1 MTPDIDLRPHQKN
14 AVAHQLYG
22 DNTLLAH
29 CVGAGKTFEMVA
41 AAMESKRLGL
51 AQKSLFVVPNH
62 LTEQWASDF
71 LRLYPGA
78 NILAA
83 TKKDFEPANR
93 KKFCSRIATG
103 DYDAVIIGHSQFEK
117 IPLSRERQENLI
129 ERQID
134 EIEMAIEQA
143 KAENG
148 ERYTIKQMEKTKKSL
163 AARMERLHDSSRKDD
178 VVTFEQLGVDRLFVD
193 ESHAFKNLFLYTK
206 MRNVAGIAQTEAQ
219 KSSDMFAKCQYMD
232 ELTGGKGVTFATGTP
247 ISNSMTELYTN
258 MRYLQY
264 GTLQRLGLGH
274 FDSWAA
280 AFGETITA
288 IELAP
293 EGTGYRAKTRFAK
306 FFNLPE
312 LISLFKESA
321 DIQTPDMLNLP
332 VPEVVYEDIVQKP
345 SEYQQE
351 MVQSLADRA
360 EDVRNR
366 NVDSSIDNMLKITN
380 DGRKLALDQRLI
392 NPMLPDEEGSKVNAC
407 VEKALGIWNET
418 AEEKSAQLIFCDL
431 STPKNDGIFN
441 VYHDIRDKLI
451 AKGVPPEEIAFIHDA
466 NTETRK
472 AELFARVR
480 SGQVRFLLGST
491 AKMGAGTNVQD
502 LLIAEHHLDVPWRPS
517 DIEQREGRIIRQ
529 GNHNERVR
537 IFRYITEGTFDA
549 YSWQVIENKQKFIS
563 QIMTSKSPVRSCED
577 IDEASLSYAEVKA
590 LATGNP
596 YIKEK
601 MDLDIQVSKLK
612 LLKANHTSQ
621 IYRLEDN
628 IAKHYPKKISALKER
643 IAAYEID
650 VSHYRE
656 VKPADKEIF
665 AMKLGERMYT
675 DKKEAGTALIAF
687 CKQVKSPNIATPIGE
702 YLGFKMSVTFD
713 SFSQKFTL
721 NLKGA
726 LSHNVEIGSDVFGNL
741 TRINNAL
748 SAMENELTKE
758 KEQLSNTEKQLEN
771 VKEEVTKPFAQET
784 ELNEKMNRL
793 AELNALLNMDEKGG
807 EECLDE
813 SEEETEQSGV
823 SDVSY
828 GQSAEIKKFPTTAD
842 PDKAT
847 AARPSIMEKLAHFK
861 EQTSRMGTE
870 ETRNIEK
877 AASL

>member
-1 MTPDIDLRPHQKN
+1 M
-14 AVAHQLYG
+14 
-22 DNTLLAH
+22 
-29 CVGAGKTFEMVA
+29 
-41 AAMESKRLGL
+41 
-51 AQKSLFVVPNH
+51 
-62 LTEQWASDF
+62 
-71 LRLYPGA
+71 
-78 NILAA
+78 
-83 TKKDFEPANR
+83 
-93 KKFCSRIATG
+93 
-103 DYDAVIIGHSQFEK
+103 
-117 IPLSRERQENLI
+117 
-129 ERQID
+129 
-134 EIEMAIEQA
+134 
-143 KAENG
+143 
-148 ERYTIKQMEKTKKSL
+148 
-163 AARMERLHDSSRKDD
+163 
-178 VVTFEQLGVDRLFVD
+178 
-193 ESHAFKNLFLYTK
+193 
-206 MRNVAGIAQTEAQ
+206 
-219 KSSDMFAKCQYMD
+219 
-232 ELTGGKGVTFATGTP
+232 
-247 ISNSMTELYTN
+247 
-258 MRYLQY
+258 
-264 GTLQRLGLGH
+264 
-274 FDSWAA
+274 
-280 AFGETITA
+280 
-288 IELAP
+288 
-293 EGTGYRAKTRFAK
+293 
-306 FFNLPE
+306 
-312 LISLFKESA
+312 
-321 DIQTPDMLNLP
+321 
-332 VPEVVYEDIVQKP
+332 
-345 SEYQQE
+345 
-351 MVQSLADRA
+351 
-360 EDVRNR
+360 
-366 NVDSSIDNMLKITN
+366 
-380 DGRKLALDQRLI
+380 
-392 NPMLPDEEGSKVNAC
+392 
-407 VEKALGIWNET
+407 GIWNET

-431 STPKNDGIFN
+431 STPKNDGTFN

-472 AELFARVR
+472 AELFAKVR

-563 QIMTSKSPVRSCED
+563 QIMTSKSPVRACED

-650 VSHYRE
+650 VAHYRE

-665 AMKLGERMYT
+665 AMKLGERVYT
-675 DKKEAGTALIAF
+675 DKKEAGAALIAF

-702 YLGFKMSVTFD
+702 YLGFKISVTFD

-726 LSHNVEIGSDVFGNL
+726 LSHNVEVGSDVFGNL

-748 SAMENELTKE
+748 SAMEHELTKE

-771 VKEEVTKPFAQET
+771 AKEEVTKPFAQEE

-793 AELNALLNMDEKGG
+793 AELNALLNMDEKGT

-813 SEEETEQSGV
+813 PTEETEQSGV
-823 SDVSY
+823 ADVFY
-828 GQSAEIKKFPTTAD
+828 GESAEIKKFPTATVL
-842 PDKAT
+842 DKGAV
-847 AARPSIMEKLAHFK
+847 ARPSIMEKLAHFK
-861 EQTSRMGTE
+861 EQTSRM
-870 ETRNIEK
+870 ETQENRNIEK